1 MYYNICVKI
10 YLKVLSGIMIKK
22 FKLPK
27 GTQDHLPADCFS
39 RRAVE
44 GKLLDCFK
52 FYGYKEIES
61 PILERYELFDSGVG
75 KVELSKLFKVTDIDG
90 DLLILRPDITMPI
103 SRIVCTKLQGVQKLC
118 YLGKSFSALE
128 NEGKLREFT
137 QAGVEIMGMDGI
149 DTDIEVIMLAI
160 KSLLA
165 VGLDDF
171 QIEIGNVGFFKGL
184 LDAYDVAEE
193 QRDILINS
201 IESKNSVKLYSLG
214 GVDKGMLDFLS
225 RIPML
230 FGSVEILD
238 EAEGMCLNAQMRE
251 AVNNLK
257 GIYDGLKSLGYEKY
271 VTFDMSIVG
280 KMKYYSGMVMRGIIK
295 NLGRPILSG
304 GRYDGLCDAFGSH
317 TPAVGF
323 AIGIGYLVTALSNQ
337 GKTVE
342 EQNIEIVVGYAPS
355 QMKRAEGLVKDYKS
369 RGVNAI
375 CSFAADKAALEK
387 VKAVTGAV
395 KGVFV
400 TPNGEEEI

>member
-1 MYYNICVKI
+1 
-10 YLKVLSGIMIKK
+10 MIKK
-22 FKLPK
+22 FKLPN

-39 RRAVE
+39 KRNVE
-44 GKLLDCFK
+44 GRLLECFR
-52 FYGYKEIES
+52 FYGYQEIES

-118 YLGKSFSALE
+118 YLGKSFSAIE

-160 KSLLA
+160 KSMLA

-184 LDAYDVAEE
+184 LDAYDVEE
-193 QRDILINS
+193 EDRDILINS
-201 IESKNSVKLYSLG
+201 IESKNGIKLYSLKN
-214 GVDKGMLDFLS
+214 VDKDMLDLLS

-230 FGSVEILD
+230 FGGVEILE
-238 EAEGMCLNAQMRE
+238 EAQEMCLNSQMSE
-251 AVNNLK
+251 AVKNLK

-304 GRYDGLCDAFGSH
+304 GRYDGLCDAFGDH

-323 AIGIGYLVTALSNQ
+323 AIGIGYLTTALSNQ
-337 GKTVE
+337 DKLLRMPAVDV
-342 EQNIEIVVGYAPS
+342 VVGYTPS
-355 QMKRAEGLVKDYKS
+355 NMREAEELVSAYRS
-369 RGVNAI
+369 NGVNAI
-375 CSFAADKAALEK
+375 CSFANDKESLKK
-387 VKAVTGAV
+387 VKVAMGAC

-400 TPNGEEEI
+400 TERGEEEV